1 MDDGVPIGNLLLL
14 AVVVT
19 APTVI
24 FWMLVRTPKAVDAIG
39 ARIRRHR
46 RGPEPLTPPIERLT
60 ADLRRVHRTIAT
72 YPPGTPALR
81 RRAAREAYDALLVQA
96 CAVVEVPHRLDAL
109 PEGVDREVERLRVAE
124 ALRDGGL
131 NVSG

>member
-14 AVVVT
+14 AAVVI
-19 APTVI
+19 APTLI

-46 RGPEPLTPPIERLT
+46 RGPEPVGPPIERLT
-60 ADLRRVHRTIAT
+60 ADLRRVHRAIAS

-81 RRAAREAYDALLVQA
+81 RRATHEAYDALLVQA
-96 CAVVEVPHRLDAL
+96 CAVVEVPQRLDTL
-109 PEGVDREVERLRVAE
+109 PEGMDREVERLRVAE
-124 ALRDGGL
+124 ALKDAGITL
-131 NVSG
+131 N